1 MKTTTSQ
8 RRTLLAIGLFIP
20 LAAILLATFACLP
33 APVGDPEQ
41 AKLDDTLTGAWQL
54 VPSDASK
61 DVGVVLVRPMDSHT
75 YFAQYIYLEVKDDKS
90 EKATVLNYRAWLTTL
105 GGATFI
111 TCESL
116 DDSKFIDP
124 ASDTRYYW
132 VAKLDRK
139 GDTVTT
145 LPVNPDLPIV
155 KEAKTR
161 EQMEAVVKA
170 NLDRKE
176 FYSSNI
182 VFKKLDK
189 GQLTLVKELRAKAH
203 LGIESAR

>member
-1 MKTTTSQ
+1 M
-8 RRTLLAIGLFIP
+8 P
-20 LAAILLATFACLP
+20 
-33 APVGDPEQ
+33 
-41 AKLDDTLTGAWQL
+41 
-54 VPSDASK
+54 
-61 DVGVVLVRPMDSHT
+61 
-75 YFAQYIYLEVKDDKS
+75 
-90 EKATVLNYRAWLTTL
+90 
-105 GGATFI
+105 I